1 MATPLGKTP
10 RISSASY
17 TSSFR
22 NIKLNIPSKKLIS
35 DNSRNNAEAVKRF
48 YDKID
53 LKTELHK
60 VIYDRNT
67 CFIFREWLTEMEC
80 VENIDFWI
88 EVELYKRE
96 NMDQETRLLTAKY
109 IFEKYFNSDRDIQLN
124 IDFDLKKLLE
134 ERLEQELDSST
145 FDEVQI
151 SVLCLLET
159 SCCARFLRSDKY
171 KKRVTALTESTQS
184 NSLRRGSSVS
194 SFWRK
199 QQRGKSLCESVIN
212 TVLKWNDEIQN
223 FDRLFAIIKEDA
235 DSPGIPASISSSSSF
250 DSSISSLTL
259 SAPISAIE
267 PIITPIL
274 ERKDSGKSR
283 LSM

>member
-1 MATPLGKTP
+1 
-10 RISSASY
+10 
-17 TSSFR
+17 
-22 NIKLNIPSKKLIS
+22 
-35 DNSRNNAEAVKRF
+35 
-48 YDKID
+48 
-53 LKTELHK
+53 
-60 VIYDRNT
+60 
-67 CFIFREWLTEMEC
+67 
-80 VENIDFWI
+80 
-88 EVELYKRE
+88 
-96 NMDQETRLLTAKY
+96 MDQETRLLTAKY

-171 KKRVTALTESTQS
+171 KKRVTALTESTKS

-223 FDRLFAIIKEDA
+223 FDRLFALLKEDS
-235 DSPGIPASISSSSSF
+235 DSPGVPASISASSSF
-250 DSSISSLTL
+250 DSSISSSTL
-259 SAPISAIE
+259 SVDDNIKLRASSPLPATENIVPIS
-267 PIITPIL
+267 PIL

-283 LSM
+283 LSF

>member
-88 EVELYKRE
+88 EV
-96 NMDQETRLLTAKY
+96 
-109 IFEKYFNSDRDIQLN
+109 
-124 IDFDLKKLLE
+124 
-134 ERLEQELDSST
+134 
-145 FDEVQI
+145 
-151 SVLCLLET
+151 
-159 SCCARFLRSDKY
+159 
-171 KKRVTALTESTQS
+171 
-184 NSLRRGSSVS
+184 
-194 SFWRK
+194 
-199 QQRGKSLCESVIN
+199 
-212 TVLKWNDEIQN
+212 
-223 FDRLFAIIKEDA
+223 
-235 DSPGIPASISSSSSF
+235 
-250 DSSISSLTL
+250 
-259 SAPISAIE
+259 
-267 PIITPIL
+267 
-274 ERKDSGKSR
+274 
-283 LSM
+283 